1 MQAKGAPF
9 RRVFRINKA
18 LDPHRPAPF
27 ANIGA
32 PSRPAARMRHLLAI
46 LLLAL
51 LATPLAAAPKNPE
64 ADLKR
69 VQQQIRALQQ
79 SVRDDVSRKDQLSA
93 KLRESEELVAAARK
107 RLAEVRR
114 QMDESDGRI
123 RGLVAQRAEWE
134 RKQEAQREEL
144 AAELRTAYIT
154 GKEEH
159 LKLLL
164 SQKDPAALGRMLV
177 YYSYFGKARAGR
189 IAEIEEA
196 VSQITALTA
205 QEQAERERLA
215 ALEQQRQQEL
225 AAVDAAR
232 AEREKALAA
241 LTGQIK
247 NNKDAL
253 ARLKREAQGLEKLI
267 ADLRR
272 ALAQA
277 PAPDGQPFARV
288 RGKLPWPVAGRVVA
302 GFGQSRGG
310 GMKWNGVLIAT
321 ERGAEV
327 RAPYAGRIVYSDWL
341 PGLGLLLI
349 IDHGGG
355 YMTLYGHNEQL
366 YKAAGEAVSA
376 GEVIATA
383 GDSGGQARPELYV
396 EVRKGTEA
404 QDPRRW
410 FRGSGP

>member
-1 MQAKGAPF
+1 
-9 RRVFRINKA
+9 
-18 LDPHRPAPF
+18 
-27 ANIGA
+27 
-32 PSRPAARMRHLLAI
+32 MRHLLAP
-46 LLLAL
+46 LLLTL
-51 LATPLAAAPKNPE
+51 LAMPALGASKNPE

-69 VQQQIRALQQ
+69 VQQQIGALQQ
-79 SVRDDVSRKDQLSA
+79 SVRDDVTRKDKLSA
-93 KLRESEELVAAARK
+93 ALRESEEQVGAARR
-107 RLAEVRR
+107 RLVEVRR
-114 QMDESDGRI
+114 QMDKSDARI
-123 RGLVAQRAEWE
+123 RDLVAQRAEWE
-134 RKQEAQREEL
+134 RKQDAQREEL

-196 VSQITALTA
+196 VSQIEALTA
-205 QEQAERERLA
+205 EEQAERERLA
-215 ALEQQRQQEL
+215 TLEQQRQQEL

-232 AEREKALAA
+232 AEREQALAA
-241 LTGQIK
+241 LAGQIK
-247 NNKDAL
+247 SNKDSL
-253 ARLKREAQGLEKLI
+253 TRLKREAQALEKLI

-288 RGKLPWPVAGRVVA
+288 KGKLPWPVAGRIVA

-310 GMKWNGVLIAT
+310 GMKWSGVLIAT
-321 ERGAEV
+321 GRGSEV
-327 RAPYAGRIVYSDWL
+327 RAPYAGRVVYSDWL

-366 YKAAGEAVSA
+366 YKAAGEAVAA

-383 GDSGGQARPELYV
+383 GDSGGQARPELYL
-396 EVRKGTEA
+396 EVRKGTVA
-404 QDPRRW
+404 QDPRGW
-410 FRGSGP
+410 FRGSQP